1 MKKCFIWAVCL
12 MVLYILQSSLLPLIA
27 YNGVSPD
34 ILLIV
39 VISFSL
45 LRGSHFGFL
54 MGFSAGL
61 LEDLASGTFFGMNT
75 FCKMILGYVFGL
87 VEHKVFKENFFLP
100 IMSMVLATSLNYFI
114 SAFLM
119 VLLGYRFNLMHH
131 MEHILFPLLLY
142 NAIFAFPVHK
152 FVYKICE
159 LVKEKR

>member
-1 MKKCFIWAVCL
+1 MKKCFIWGICL
-12 MVLYILQSSLLPLIA
+12 VVLYILQSSLLPIIA

-45 LRGSHFGFL
+45 LRGSRFGFL

-75 FCKMILGYVFGL
+75 FCKMILGYAFGL

-100 IMSMVLATSLNYFI
+100 IMSMILATSLNYFI

-119 VLLGYRFNLMHH
+119 VLLGYRFNLIYH

-142 NAIFAFPVHK
+142 NVIFAFPVHK

>member
-1 MKKCFIWAVCL
+1 MKKCFIWGICL
-12 MVLYILQSSLLPLIA
+12 VVLYILQSSLLPIIA

-45 LRGSHFGFL
+45 LRGSRFGFL

-75 FCKMILGYVFGL
+75 FCKMILGYAFGL

-100 IMSMVLATSLNYFI
+100 IMSMIIATSLNYFI
-114 SAFLM
+114 SAVLM
-119 VLLGYRFNLMHH
+119 VLLGYRFNLVHH
-131 MEHILFPLLLY
+131 MEHILLPLLLY
-142 NAIFAFPVHK
+142 NVIFAFPVHK